1 MKEKTVLDNMESQE
15 IKALISEGKID
26 IATLPE
32 ELLQKLLDYETDLL
46 FCDGADMEL
55 IRAYSRRLEVL
66 RGDSLKTPKTTAAII
81 AEAEEKKDQCTK
93 KVIKKRLP
101 KAKLIAVAA
110 ILSATACLSTATVAE
125 PSYRTL
131 ANQYVMSH
139 PVGTTIELD
148 KSITGSTDVTVTHEE
163 PSIWYHSTEELLA
176 AIDEDIYYP
185 TKFPNGKE
193 PVNFLSGIEF
203 GYKTATISL
212 YDAEVCFSVIFD
224 DDFTED
230 KVKAEKFDIYEAHG
244 KKIYFDKEDKG
255 GAFFFDNGNYYC
267 IMTPFRQAPEEIIFV
282 IDNLTKG

>member
-1 MKEKTVLDNMESQE
+1 MKEKTVLDSMESQE

-26 IATLPE
+26 ITTLPE

-55 IRAYSRRLEVL
+55 IRAYSRQLEVL

-81 AEAEEKKDQCTK
+81 AETEEKKDECTK
-93 KVIKKRLP
+93 KGIKRRLP

-110 ILSATACLSTATVAE
+110 ILSATACLGIATAAE

-131 ANQYVMSH
+131 ANQYVMSR

-163 PSIWYHSTEELLA
+163 LYASYHSTEELLA

-193 PVNFLSGIEF
+193 PANFLLGPSL

-212 YDAEVCFSVIFD
+212 YDAEVCFTVTFD
-224 DDFTED
+224 YHFTED
-230 KVKAEKFDIYEAHG
+230 KVKTEKFDIYEAHG
-244 KKIYFDKEDKG
+244 KKIYFDKKDKG

-267 IMTPFRQAPEEIIFV
+267 ITTPFRQAPEEIIFV